1 MSDLKLSEIMDMQKE
16 LQDKHRGEWTPLT
29 PEYGR
34 SCLLW
39 MVEELGEV
47 ISIVKKC
54 DEKVIMRDEKVR
66 SALIEEFVDVLM
78 FMNDAL
84 ICYGI
89 TANQFSDIYLKKH
102 AKNMKRDWND
112 TEAEFIKKLR
122 KINFD

>member
-1 MSDLKLSEIMDMQKE
+1 MADLKLSEIMAMQKE
-16 LQDKHRGEWTPLT
+16 LQDKYKGKWAPLT

-47 ISIVKKC
+47 VAVVKKS
-54 DEKVIMRDEKVR
+54 DEKLIMSDEKIR
-66 SALIEEFVDVLM
+66 SALAEEFADILM

-89 TANQFSDIYLKKH
+89 TASDFSEAYIRKH
-102 AKNMKRDWND
+102 TKNMSRDWD
-112 TEAEFIKKLR
+112 KSEAEYSEGLR
-122 KINFD
+122 SR